1 MPNENVVD
9 AARFPSTQWSLV
21 GRAGRTSNEHRR
33 DALGVL
39 LHRYMPALRAHL
51 VLAKRMSAD
60 HAEDLLQ
67 GFVADKIIEKNLLAQ
82 AEQARG
88 RFRSFLLA
96 ALNHYV
102 ISQFRHES
110 AAKRSPSSPLLD
122 IAEQHNVSAA
132 SAEPSLAFTLVW
144 AREVVQ
150 EARRRMEAHCD
161 QMHRADLWFIFS
173 QRVLRPASDNDSA
186 SGREDVAG
194 TLQQLSPKERSN
206 LLTTAKRVFERI
218 LRSVVGEYA
227 ADEREIDDEIDD
239 LMQILAQHG

>member
-1 MPNENVVD
+1 MIIDVGYLRSLLCNGRAPPRIEWVMPNENVVD

-102 ISQFRHES
+102 IS
-110 AAKRSPSSPLLD
+110 
-122 IAEQHNVSAA
+122 
-132 SAEPSLAFTLVW
+132 
-144 AREVVQ
+144 
-150 EARRRMEAHCD
+150 
-161 QMHRADLWFIFS
+161 
-173 QRVLRPASDNDSA
+173 
-186 SGREDVAG
+186 
-194 TLQQLSPKERSN
+194 
-206 LLTTAKRVFERI
+206 
-218 LRSVVGEYA
+218 
-227 ADEREIDDEIDD
+227 
-239 LMQILAQHG
+239 